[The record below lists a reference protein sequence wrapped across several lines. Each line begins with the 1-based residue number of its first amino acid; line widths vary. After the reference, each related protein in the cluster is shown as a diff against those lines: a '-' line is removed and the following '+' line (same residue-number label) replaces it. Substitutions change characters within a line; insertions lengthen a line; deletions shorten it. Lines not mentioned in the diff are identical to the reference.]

1 MTEKGTM
8 AKLKKI
14 SILGST
20 GSIGVNTLRI
30 VEQFPDRLK
39 VVSLAAGRNFS
50 LLARQVEKFRPARIA
65 VGEAASIP
73 ALKSKLKDRKV
84 EILSGPEGLSALARD
99 RETQEVVLAVSGSIG
114 LRPALAALQAGK
126 QLALANKEALV
137 MGGKLLM
144 KAASG
149 LGNSLIPIDSEH
161 SALFQLLEGKK
172 PAEIV
177 RLFLTA
183 SGGPFLN
190 RDPRSLSRVTP
201 EEALFHPVWKM
212 GRKVSIDSA
221 TMMNK
226 GLEVMEAH
234 YLFRT
239 EPERLRVLIHP
250 QGRVHALIEL
260 KDGAVLGHLG
270 IPDMRIPIAYALSYP
285 DRFPLR
291 LPVLSLPEL
300 KGLTFLE
307 AGLRRF
313 PALRL
318 AYSALAAAGTMPAVL
333 SVANENAVEAFLAR
347 RISFP
352 RIVELVARVMDAW
365 KENPAASLEAIA
377 AAEAWARRKTETV
390 IKRLK

>member
-1 MTEKGTM
+1 LKSRI
-8 AKLKKI
+8 KKI

-20 GSIGVNTLRI
+20 GSIGVNTLKI
-30 VEQFPDRLK
+30 VEQFPGRLK
-39 VVSLAAGRNFS
+39 VVSLAAGRNLA

-65 VGEAASIP
+65 VGDPVLIP
-73 ALKSKLKDRKV
+73 ALQSKLKGKRV
-84 EILSGPEGLSALARD
+84 EILSGMEGLTALARD
-99 RETQEVVLAVSGSIG
+99 PEADEIVLSVSGSIG
-114 LRPALAALQAGK
+114 LHPALAALRAGK

-137 MGGKLLM
+137 MGGELLM
-144 KAASG
+144 KASRG
-149 LGNSLIPIDSEH
+149 LGSSLIPIDSEH

-172 PAEIV
+172 PAEIS

-212 GRKVSIDSA
+212 GKKVSIDSA
-221 TMMNK
+221 TLMNK
-226 GLEVMEAH
+226 GLEVIEAH

-239 EPERLRVLIHP
+239 EPEKLKVLIHP
-250 QGRVHALIEL
+250 QGRVHALLEL

-285 DRFPLR
+285 ERFPLR
-291 LPVLSLPEL
+291 LPALSLPEL

-307 AGLRRF
+307 AEPRRF

-318 AYSALAAAGTMPAVL
+318 AYAALALGGTMSAVL
-333 SVANENAVEAFLAR
+333 SIANENAVEAFLAR
-347 RISFP
+347 RIPFT
-352 RIVELVARVMDAW
+352 RIVELVARVLDAR
-365 KENPAASLEAIA
+365 KENPAAGIEAIA
-377 AAEAWARRKTETV
+377 AAESWARRKTEA
-390 IKRLK
+390 IINRWR

>member
-1 MTEKGTM
+1 MKSRI
-8 AKLKKI
+8 KKI

-20 GSIGVNTLRI
+20 GSIGVNTLKI
-30 VEQFPDRLK
+30 VEQFPGRLK
-39 VVSLAAGRNFS
+39 VVSLAAGRNLA

-65 VGEAASIP
+65 VGDPVLIP
-73 ALKSKLKDRKV
+73 ALQSKLKGKRV
-84 EILSGPEGLSALARD
+84 EILSGMEGLTALARD
-99 RETQEVVLAVSGSIG
+99 PEADEIVLSVSGSIG
-114 LRPALAALQAGK
+114 LHPALAALRAGK

-137 MGGKLLM
+137 MGGELLM
-144 KAASG
+144 KASRG
-149 LGNSLIPIDSEH
+149 LGSSLIPIDSEH

-172 PAEIV
+172 PAEIS

-212 GRKVSIDSA
+212 GKKVSIDSA
-221 TMMNK
+221 TLMNK
-226 GLEVMEAH
+226 GLEVIEAH

-239 EPERLRVLIHP
+239 EPEKLKVLIHP
-250 QGRVHALIEL
+250 QGRVHALLEL

-285 DRFPLR
+285 ERFPLR
-291 LPVLSLPEL
+291 LPALSLPEL

-307 AGLRRF
+307 AEPRRF

-318 AYSALAAAGTMPAVL
+318 AYAALALGGTMSAVL
-333 SVANENAVEAFLAR
+333 SIANENAVEAFLAR
-347 RISFP
+347 RIPFT
-352 RIVELVARVMDAW
+352 RIVELVARVLDAR
-365 KENPAASLEAIA
+365 KENPAAGIEAIA
-377 AAEAWARRKTETV
+377 AAESWARRKTEA
-390 IKRLK
+390 IINRWR

>member
-1 MTEKGTM
+1 LKPRI
-8 AKLKKI
+8 KKI

-20 GSIGVNTLRI
+20 GSIGVNTLKI
-30 VEQFPDRLK
+30 AEQFPDRLK
-39 VVSLAAGRNFS
+39 VVGLAAGRNLA
-50 LLARQVEKFRPARIA
+50 LLARQAEKFRPARIA
-65 VGEAASIP
+65 VGDPALIP
-73 ALKSKLKDRKV
+73 ALRSKLKSKRV
-84 EILSGPEGLSALARD
+84 EILSGVDGLTGLARD
-99 RETQEVVLAVSGSIG
+99 PEADEIVLSVSGSIG
-114 LRPALAALQAGK
+114 LRPALAALRAGK

-137 MGGKLLM
+137 MGGELLM
-144 KAASG
+144 KANRG

-172 PAEIV
+172 PAEIR

-212 GRKVSIDSA
+212 GRKVSVDSA
-221 TMMNK
+221 TLMHK
-226 GLEVMEAH
+226 GLEVIEAH

-239 EPERLRVLIHP
+239 EPERLQVLIHP
-250 QGRVHALIEL
+250 QGRVHALLEL
-260 KDGAVLGHLG
+260 KDGTVLGHLG

-285 DRFPLR
+285 ERLPLR
-291 LPVLSLPEL
+291 LPALSLPDL

-307 AGLRRF
+307 AEPRRF

-318 AYSALAAAGTMPAVL
+318 AYSVLAAGGTMPAVL
-333 SVANENAVEAFLAR
+333 SIANENAVEAFLAR

-352 RIVELVARVMDAW
+352 RIVELVARVLDSR
-365 KENPAASLEAIA
+365 KENPAAGIEAIA
-377 AAEAWARRKTETV
+377 AAEAWARQKTEA
-390 IKRLK
+390 IINRLK

>member
-1 MTEKGTM
+1 MKSRI
-8 AKLKKI
+8 KKI

-20 GSIGVNTLRI
+20 GSIGVNTLKI
-30 VEQFPDRLK
+30 VEQFPGRLK
-39 VVSLAAGRNFS
+39 VVSLAAGRNLA

-65 VGEAASIP
+65 VGDPVLIP
-73 ALKSKLKDRKV
+73 ALKSKLKGKRV
-84 EILSGPEGLSALARD
+84 EILSGMEGLTTLARD
-99 RETQEVVLAVSGSIG
+99 PEADEIVLSVSGSIG
-114 LRPALAALQAGK
+114 LHPALAALRAGK

-137 MGGKLLM
+137 MGGELLM
-144 KAASG
+144 KASRG
-149 LGNSLIPIDSEH
+149 LGSSLIPIDSEH

-172 PAEIV
+172 PAEIS

-212 GRKVSIDSA
+212 GKKVSIDSA
-221 TMMNK
+221 TLMNK
-226 GLEVMEAH
+226 GLEVIEAH

-239 EPERLRVLIHP
+239 EPEKLKVLIHP
-250 QGRVHALIEL
+250 QGRVHALLEL

-285 DRFPLR
+285 ERFPLR
-291 LPVLSLPEL
+291 LPALSLPEL

-307 AGLRRF
+307 AEPRRF
-313 PALRL
+313 SALRL
-318 AYSALAAAGTMPAVL
+318 AYAALALGGTMPAVL
-333 SVANENAVEAFLAR
+333 SIANENAVEAFLAR

-352 RIVELVARVMDAW
+352 RIVELVARVLDAR
-365 KENPAASLEAIA
+365 KENPAAGIEAIT
-377 AAEAWARRKTETV
+377 AAEAWTRQKTET
-390 IKRLK
+390 IINRLK